1 MFHTGLFTVLQAND
15 QRRHGSGH
23 RGRLTHPEK
32 ARNAV
37 LSNLWFRNST
47 TNLLFFCFSMLWS
60 KDETVI
66 HPRSQAW
73 MVLWEDALS
82 KKLLLPIQ
90 PFAHELFISLI
101 IAPTF
106 PQPGAKQS
114 DWGLVFLGN
123 IREMSV
129 ETSSS
134 LPPLVRQQF
143 SRRSFSTSLIYTQGN
158 FWGQAG
164 VFLAKDLWLVIKH
177 SSDAISSWFSIFL
190 FVEWRFA
197 SVF

>member
-15 QRRHGSGH
+15 QHRHGSGH

-37 LSNLWFRNST
+37 LSNLWFRKST
-47 TNLLFFCFSMLWS
+47 TNLLFFCFSTLWS

-66 HPRSQAW
+66 HPRSQGW

-123 IREMSV
+123 TGNGSGDFIFSATPRKATVLKMFVQYIFGLHSRELLRPGWSV
-129 ETSSS
+129 PS
-134 LPPLVRQQF
+134 Q
-143 SRRSFSTSLIYTQGN
+143 RS
-158 FWGQAG
+158 
-164 VFLAKDLWLVIKH
+164 VV
-177 SSDAISSWFSIFL
+177 SDKAQ
-190 FVEWRFA
+190 
-197 SVF
+197 